1 MPPRL
6 NKRQLREQE
15 ELQALQDVAA
25 EDRDDH
31 SEASSPVVTS
41 KIPVGGFAAVSSC
54 YAHPYACL
62 TLAKLLGSQEEEEES
77 EEEET
82 QARSSKSKKAREPR
96 PLRAFTNQMYA
107 YSSLLST
114 EEKEKETLG
123 NHARCTFASPRPRG
137 GAWPNINP
145 IYPHWAVEKGA

>member
-41 KIPVGGFAAVSSC
+41 KVPVGGFAA
-54 YAHPYACL
+54 
-62 TLAKLLGSQEEEEES
+62 LLGSQEEEEES

-82 QARSSKSKKAREPR
+82 QARSPKSKKA
-96 PLRAFTNQMYA
+96 Q
-107 YSSLLST
+107 
-114 EEKEKETLG
+114 EKEKETLG